1 MLSTIFIL
9 NKEAVILVEKQ
20 YREKIE
26 RGLIENVCL
35 LIHDST
41 RPPLDIIEDNNF
53 IFLLHQVNDVWF
65 VAVCEGDE
73 FALLPVSIL
82 NQVESLLNSQIKG
95 GVTEASIKIDY
106 PLVYQILDYA
116 VDFGYPLLIEGNAI
130 QAVTNRL
137 PSENILHRIH
147 AIDVTRPWR
156 RPNVKWSK
164 NEALLDITE
173 TIDVTVSSQGRIDF
187 CHINGSVVMTSRL
200 SDVPTCKLILTPSTH
215 FEDSMFHRCVESDIA
230 TNSKVF
236 TFIPPD
242 GVFTLMKYRLTTAS
256 VNLPVNI
263 IPKFKWGSKKISGVT
278 FEITFKPESALLKG
292 IAVAEVHFQ
301 LPSGVFTPSLTTDY
315 GKATYDQSNRQ
326 VNWDIGSYTKKEQIV
341 LSGSAST
348 ETDFEI
354 GVGYPVVMCS
364 FQTLGVAP
372 SGFKIEKLQIENIS
386 YKPFTGVKYI
396 CIAGDYEF
404 RTSNLTP

>member
-1 MLSTIFIL
+1 MLSAIFIL
-9 NKEAVILVEKQ
+9 NKEATILIEKQ

-26 RGLIENVCL
+26 RSLLENVCA

-41 RPPLDIIEDNNF
+41 RPQLDIIEENSL
-53 IFLLHQVNDVWF
+53 IFLLHRVNDLWF
-65 VAVCEGDE
+65 VGVCEGDE

-82 NQVESLLNSQIKG
+82 NEVENLLSTEIKG
-95 GVTEASIKIDY
+95 GLSESSIKMDY

-116 VDFGYPLLIEGNAI
+116 VDFGYPFLTDGNAI

-147 AIDVTRPWR
+147 AIDVIRPWR

-164 NEALLDITE
+164 NEALIDITE
-173 TIDVTVSSQGRIDF
+173 TIDVTVSSQGRIEF

-200 SDVPTCKLILTPSTH
+200 SDTPNCKLILSPSTH
-215 FEDSMFHRCVESDIA
+215 YEDSTFHRCIESDIA

-236 TFIPPD
+236 TFVPPD

-256 VNLPVNI
+256 VNLPIVI
-263 IPKFKWGSKKISGVT
+263 IPKFKWGSKKIGGVS
-278 FEITFKPESALLKG
+278 FEITFKPESNLLKG
-292 IAVAEVHFQ
+292 IAVSEVRFQ
-301 LPSGVFTPSLTTDY
+301 LPNGVFTPSLTTEY
-315 GKATYDQSNRQ
+315 GKATYEPSTQEVIWN
-326 VNWDIGSYTKKEQIV
+326 IGAYMKKEPIV
-341 LSGSAST
+341 LKGSAST
-348 ETDFEI
+348 EAGFDI
-354 GVGYPVVMCS
+354 GICYPTVMCQ

-372 SGFKIEKLQIENIS
+372 SGFKIEKLQIENIN

-396 CIAGDYEF
+396 CIAGNYEF
-404 RTSNLTP
+404 KTSNI